1 MNIFQFINN
10 LHPASK
16 RTFEKAKLIQCDHS
30 QFYQV
35 LNFLDFEITFHS
47 GNTVETDVYYKDTKT
62 HDYVP
67 YDSAHPKLCKDN
79 LPFNL
84 DKRIIV
90 FVYNAENVEMKL
102 KELKK
107 W

>member
-1 MNIFQFINN
+1 MYTIKTQ
-10 LHPASK
+10 
-16 RTFEKAKLIQCDHS
+16 
-30 QFYQV
+30 
-35 LNFLDFEITFHS
+35 
-47 GNTVETDVYYKDTKT
+47 KT

-67 YDSAHPKLCKDN
+67 YNSAHPKLCKDN